1 MIILEL
7 SYTKIT
13 TKDIMLRNIYNIFI
27 CKQFKD
33 ILLSNIII
41 IIINYYY

>member
-41 IIINYYY
+41 NYYYYY

>member
-13 TKDIMLRNIYNIFI
+13 TKDIMFRNIYNIFI

-33 ILLSNIII
+33 ILLSNII
-41 IIINYYY
+41 NYYYYYY